1 MLPVPVVN
9 WDDHLCPSKVL
20 VVWWIWK
27 EKLPRVGITRQ
38 RPRGEGRLWGGSR
51 PSFEERR
58 SMSSWK
64 VVQARRGQGPGQ
76 FWSSGSRFLI
86 FDLNF
91 RENFSE
97 PTSAKIV
104 GFHGLWSLKNSWK
117 RFPNEIPAWCHLQRV
132 AENSFFI
139 KFKGEQLNLSLLSI
153 IFTIVHVQFNTSS
166 RLNFPTKQQ

>member
-1 MLPVPVVN
+1 MTSLLLLWSLPTHPTGDLHHWN
-9 WDDHLCPSKVL
+9 SQFS
-20 VVWWIWK
+20 
-27 EKLPRVGITRQ
+27 G
-38 RPRGEGRLWGGSR
+38 
-51 PSFEERR
+51 
-58 SMSSWK
+58 
-64 VVQARRGQGPGQ
+64 GPGQ

-139 KFKGEQLNLSLLSI
+139 KDQRKPLYMQTNNTAKSLFSKNDYFNRDGDYERNLSNLLNKQI
-153 IFTIVHVQFNTSS
+153 ACHA
-166 RLNFPTKQQ
+166 RLMQGFLLKQEK